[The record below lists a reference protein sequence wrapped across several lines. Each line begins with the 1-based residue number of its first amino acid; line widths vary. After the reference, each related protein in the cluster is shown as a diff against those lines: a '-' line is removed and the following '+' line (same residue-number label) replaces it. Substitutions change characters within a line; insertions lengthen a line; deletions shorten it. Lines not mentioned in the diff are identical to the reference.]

1 MLSPF
6 FCSIAQLSRSPDFSR
21 KKLFFFVW
29 AFLCKTYQVQLC
41 MDKAI
46 RKRRGSNRKEKGWK
60 ERKKNKEGRGG
71 KPNRQKD
78 KDIES
83 PTMHKNSPKNLF
95 CLWVISSLNC
105 HRIYWWLSNP
115 PHRKRMA
122 FPFPPPPLDFF
133 WSRGISSSSSS
144 RLEVS
149 MPPPNAINITSEN
162 PQGRRGGRRGL
173 SFFCGGAKKVPKE
186 KSLRLGWKGEWRC
199 ERVFGISNLNPILLH
214 PSHPTPLVSLTN
226 FAASPPLSSML
237 FTSSTTCPIFGK
249 ALHAS
254 SFHERQKTFYDATHT
269 SICLLG
275 SLVEAPCLVA
285 FFDYGSWRQKEL
297 VGWAGN
303 WFPSPHPST
312 LAHLPTFPPERKKK
326 EGGKEF
332 LHRIKSFWGSASSD
346 F

>member
-1 MLSPF
+1 
-6 FCSIAQLSRSPDFSR
+6 
-21 KKLFFFVW
+21 
-29 AFLCKTYQVQLC
+29 
-41 MDKAI
+41 
-46 RKRRGSNRKEKGWK
+46 
-60 ERKKNKEGRGG
+60 
-71 KPNRQKD
+71 
-78 KDIES
+78 
-83 PTMHKNSPKNLF
+83 MHKNSPKNLF

-162 PQGRRGGRRGL
+162 PQGRRRGGRRGL

-312 LAHLPTFPPERKKK
+312 LAHLPTFPPGKKK
-326 EGGKEF
+326 ERRGKRISPPDQKF
-332 LHRIKSFWGSASSD
+332 LGFRFLRLLVGEENDAPDAKRRKGRRQRRKKTPKQKKISPIPKKNNSFLWRNKKPSLCWIFGECVIEGVA
-346 F
+346 